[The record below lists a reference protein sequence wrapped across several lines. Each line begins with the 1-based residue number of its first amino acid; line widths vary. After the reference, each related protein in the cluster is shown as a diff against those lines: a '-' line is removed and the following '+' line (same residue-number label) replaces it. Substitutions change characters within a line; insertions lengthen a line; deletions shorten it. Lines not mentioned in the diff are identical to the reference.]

1 MKVLVFL
8 LVLGNLLFYAFTAGY
23 FGRPDNPDAGR
34 VEQQIAPDRLRIVSR
49 GEAPGGTAKPVAP
62 PAAPQ
67 PAAGAAEANGDKVA
81 SAAAVAEPAKEV
93 VAEKSAETAAEA
105 APEKTPEKAPEKADS
120 TPVCL
125 AWRALSVAEADKVA
139 ALMGKRF
146 AEFKLSRKT
155 VAGESNG
162 WWVYIPS
169 LPGKAEADKK
179 AGELRDL
186 GINDFFIVPDGQS
199 RHAISLG
206 IFSSEK
212 GGNERLAELKAKGVR
227 SAVIGPRPSK
237 DATVALQVKG
247 PADKKAAVIAA
258 VADAI
263 QKNEALACK

>member
-34 VEQQIAPDRLRIVSR
+34 VEQQIAPERLRIVAR
-49 GEAPGGTAKPVAP
+49 GDAPAAQAKPAPAAQPAPAPEANGNQAP
-62 PAAPQ
+62 PA
-67 PAAGAAEANGDKVA
+67 V
-81 SAAAVAEPAKEV
+81 VAEPAKEV
-93 VAEKSAETAAEA
+93 AAEKVAEKAVEVAA
-105 APEKTPEKAPEKADS
+105 EKAPEKVDA

-125 AWRALSVAEADKVA
+125 AWRSLSVAEADKVA

-146 AEFKLSRKT
+146 ADFKLSRKA

-162 WWVYIPS
+162 WWVYIPAM
-169 LPGKAEADKK
+169 PGKAEADKK

-186 GINDFFIVPDGQS
+186 GVNDFFIVPDGQS

-237 DATVALQVKG
+237 DATVALQARG
-247 PADKKAAVIAA
+247 PGDKKAAVIAA